1 MATNQVI
8 MNASAAMKALKIL
21 ERAAAEPGGDRA
33 PLAEVS
39 DNVTG
44 NTPVMY
50 AAMENKIGIM
60 VRMLDLGSD
69 VHAKNKVGAP
79 MGRDSDLS
87 CSELVRFI

>member
-1 MATNQVI
+1 MRHQ
-8 MNASAAMKALKIL
+8 ALKIL

-50 AAMENKIGIM
+50 AAMENKISIM
-60 VRMLDLGSD
+60 TRMLDLGSD
-69 VHAKNKVGAP
+69 IHAKNKVCTG
-79 MGRDSDLS
+79 
-87 CSELVRFI
+87 

>member
-1 MATNQVI
+1 
-8 MNASAAMKALKIL
+8 MNVSAAMQALKIL
-21 ERAAAEPGGDRA
+21 ERTAAEPGGDRA

-60 VRMLDLGSD
+60 VRMIDLGSD
-69 VHAKNKVGAP
+69 VHAKNKVGTLL
-79 MGRDSDLS
+79 GRDSVLS
-87 CSELVRFI
+87 CSELVLLI

>member
-1 MATNQVI
+1 MGPAKQ
-8 MNASAAMKALKIL
+8 ALKIL

-50 AAMENKIGIM
+50 AAMENKISIM
-60 VRMLDLGSD
+60 TRMLDLGSD
-69 VHAKNKVGAP
+69 IHAKNKVGKEFGGM
-79 MGRDSDLS
+79 MGKMWSSSIRIGHNL
-87 CSELVRFI
+87 ELG